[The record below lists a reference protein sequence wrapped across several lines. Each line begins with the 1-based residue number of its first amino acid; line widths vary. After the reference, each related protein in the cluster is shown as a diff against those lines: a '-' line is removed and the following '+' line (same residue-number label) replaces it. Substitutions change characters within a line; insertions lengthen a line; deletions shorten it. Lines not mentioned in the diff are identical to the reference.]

1 MSIRDTLAVA
11 WDDGSPDQ
19 APHPYCA
26 PRHAAPA
33 TWVPDAP
40 TPDPRR
46 TTGHCPTCGHA
57 IDGDHYCPEED
68 S

>member
-1 MSIRDTLAVA
+1 MSIHDALAVA
-11 WDDGSPDQ
+11 WDDGYQ
-19 APHPYCA
+19 VG
-26 PRHAAPA
+26 PRARRAAPA

-46 TTGHCPTCGHA
+46 ATGHCPTCGHA
-57 IDGDHYCPEED
+57 INGTHHCTHQED

>member
-19 APHPYCA
+19 APYRA
-26 PRHAAPA
+26 PRRAAPA

-40 TPDPRR
+40 TPGPRR
-46 TTGHCPTCGHA
+46 AAGRCPNCGHVM
-57 IDGDHYCPEED
+57 DGTHYCPEED